1 MSVALVVA
9 IISNITFAP
18 DRMKIKTRSIDIGS
32 QKNMKNYTDSF
43 KECKI
48 FYDDDLKKV
57 RLMANDKYEREDK
70 ILFNNVNLS
79 IEKKTESDEVSL
91 DEGQIDEEFDQEI
104 FIEDKED
111 EEILDEEVFDDVQD
125 DVSVNYECTF
135 DMSDLIF
142 YFDAELL
149 DEDGEIIDTKS
160 LKTEAI
166 VTSNGGLDACIDL
179 NGEKYLLSDYE
190 QTSTVDNCSIFAV
203 IKIVAAY
210 LAVAELAEQVKA
222 KLNYKYNKQL
232 ESSGRGVGKGYYIYD
247 QTNVK
252 TLNRKSGN
260 YRFGFTTFKNVGCEV
275 AAAYNTA
282 LSLNDSERL
291 SQTIYYFEAWAIEF
305 SHKKYTNFSKLKDDV
320 EKRNSCRIIM
330 SRWNSKKT
338 NGLHTFFVKKT
349 GKNSLYAYN
358 WSYGSGSVKRASLNS
373 FNDGSGFIVGYLIW
387 K

>member
-1 MSVALVVA
+1 M
-9 IISNITFAP
+9 
-18 DRMKIKTRSIDIGS
+18 
-32 QKNMKNYTDSF
+32 
-43 KECKI
+43 
-48 FYDDDLKKV
+48 
-57 RLMANDKYEREDK
+57 
-70 ILFNNVNLS
+70 
-79 IEKKTESDEVSL
+79 
-91 DEGQIDEEFDQEI
+91 
-104 FIEDKED
+104 
-111 EEILDEEVFDDVQD
+111 
-125 DVSVNYECTF
+125 
-135 DMSDLIF
+135 
-142 YFDAELL
+142 
-149 DEDGEIIDTKS
+149 
-160 LKTEAI
+160 
-166 VTSNGGLDACIDL
+166 
-179 NGEKYLLSDYE
+179 
-190 QTSTVDNCSIFAV
+190 
-203 IKIVAAY
+203 
-210 LAVAELAEQVKA
+210 AEQVKA

-291 SQTIYYFEAWAIEF
+291 SQTIYYFEEWAIEF
-305 SHKKYTNFSKLKDDV
+305 SIGWGHLGSNPLEIYRYLKRRGFSYKKYTNFSKLKDDV